1 MEIAIK
7 KLKGSDP
14 REVEREFESLSK
26 LKHKNIVTVY
36 GIYIDT
42 VDIHILLEYAECG
55 SVYNFLHKLDNEISY
70 IGKINWMRQC
80 AEVCCVL
87 IIYTEIN
94 SFPIFICYRH
104 WRTCTRKI

>member
-55 SVYNFLHKLDNEISY
+55 SVYKFLGYCKT
-70 IGKINWMRQC
+70 KIVLAKPSDVPCSRTLRFF
-80 AEVCCVL
+80 VL
-87 IIYTEIN
+87 IFYYFFSTCFLKKSE
-94 SFPIFICYRH
+94 
-104 WRTCTRKI
+104 WREN